1 MDKIKDKKSITLIN
15 KNDMDIIVDKMLI
28 TSKINTEILE
38 ISAKQ
43 GYGKTELHDLL
54 KKMFFQN
61 ELSYN
66 DEIYITN
73 LRHKNLLYETKESLE
88 KVIESIDL
96 CMGED
101 FFTIDLMAAYASL
114 GRIIG
119 EELEDDL
126 VNKIF
131 AEFCMGK

>member
-1 MDKIKDKKSITLIN
+1 
-15 KNDMDIIVDKMLI
+15 MDIVVDKLLI
-28 TSKINTEILE
+28 TSKINTEIIEL
-38 ISAKQ
+38 SAKE
-43 GYGKTELHDLL
+43 GTGKDTLKNLL
-54 KKMFFQN
+54 KEMFFN
-61 ELSYN
+61 EELSYN

-73 LRHKNLLYETKESLE
+73 LRHKNLLYDTKESLT
-88 KVIESIDL
+88 KVLESISLD
-96 CMGED
+96 MGED
-101 FFTIDLMAAYASL
+101 FFTIDLMSAYASL